1 MKYSRLSLLSTRK
14 TERGAIHPR
23 SRSAVRAA
31 PFALLT
37 VVVYC
42 ASGLMGQTGRE
53 AYRQAYDAWQQAQA
67 NLERDAGTGGTAQ
80 VAQADRARA
89 AASNF
94 EGTRA
99 AYLKSSAQDEEQRRR
114 VLQTTATS
122 SSPDLTPPAVAK
134 LAAGELQTVTRAI
147 AKFADDKDP
156 AIQQLRQSLER
167 ERVAL
172 TALNQ
177 TIQARQ
183 KTVAATVE
191 AAAALEPAR
200 VKTAKAF
207 SDEAAQL
214 SQMIAQMEI
223 EGATWAQYYDKLAQA
238 IQVANA
244 PPPPAPVEVTTAA
257 PPKDAIL
264 PPVPLA
270 RYVGSWTY
278 PVVNGIFHGAQPE
291 SVDLDVQEQNGHVKG
306 TLDARFKVPQGRND
320 PVVRLSF
327 EGDLASTFTQK
338 FTLAT
343 SDGTTGTIEL
353 IPGPAFN
360 LLEVNFLAAPQT
372 NKIRAAN
379 FILVKK

>member
-1 MKYSRLSLLSTRK
+1 MRYSRLFLLSTRK
-14 TERGAIHPR
+14 TER
-23 SRSAVRAA
+23 AA
-31 PFALLT
+31 PFALLS
-37 VVVYC
+37 VVVLC
-42 ASGLMGQTGRE
+42 AIGLLGQTSRE

-67 NLERDAGTGGTAQ
+67 NLEHDAGTGGTAQ

-89 AASNF
+89 AAANF
-94 EGTRA
+94 EASRA
-99 AYLKSSAQDEEQRRR
+99 AYLKSSAQDAEQRRR
-114 VLQTTATS
+114 VVQTAATS
-122 SSPDLTPPAVAK
+122 SSPDLTPPAVAE
-134 LAAGELQTVTRAI
+134 LAARELQTVTRAI

-156 AIQQLRQSLER
+156 GIQQLRQSLER

-191 AAAALEPAR
+191 AAAALDQAR

-207 SDEAAQL
+207 GDDAAQR
-214 SQMIAQMEI
+214 SQMMAQMEL
-223 EGATWAQYYDKLAQA
+223 EGSTWAQYYETLAQA

-244 PPPPAPVEVTTAA
+244 PPPPAPVEVTAAA
-257 PPKDAIL
+257 PPKDAVL

-278 PVVNGIFHGAQPE
+278 PVVNGIFHGPQPQ
-291 SVDLDVQEQNGHVKG
+291 SIDLDVQEQNGHVKG

-327 EGDLASTFTQK
+327 EGDLAATYTQK
-338 FTLAT
+338 FRLVTG
-343 SDGTTGTIEL
+343 DGTPGTIEL

-360 LLEVNFLAAPQT
+360 LLEVNFQVDPQT
-372 NKIRAAN
+372 NKVRAAN